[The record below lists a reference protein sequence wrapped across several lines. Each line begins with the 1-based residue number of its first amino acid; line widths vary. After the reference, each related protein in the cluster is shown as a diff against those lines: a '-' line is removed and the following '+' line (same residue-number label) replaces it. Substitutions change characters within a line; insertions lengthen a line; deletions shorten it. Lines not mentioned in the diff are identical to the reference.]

1 MRRTIAAS
9 VACLLML
16 CAAPGVF
23 ADLNQFAGKWENVDA
38 KTRGLTRLEISV
50 AGTKVKVHAYGDC
63 EPSDCDLGE
72 VDGVAYAPNV
82 DANLTETA
90 QAITVSYA
98 HRDELMVIRPLE
110 GNRLQV
116 ETYRRFSEQGRG
128 GRADYTAVYTFVR
141 SK

>member
-1 MRRTIAAS
+1 MPVAS
-9 VACLLML
+9 
-16 CAAPGVF
+16 
-23 ADLNQFAGKWENVDA
+23 AGA
-38 KTRGLTRLEISV
+38 
-50 AGTKVKVHAYGDC
+50 KVKVHAYGDC

-98 HRDELMVIRPLE
+98 HRELMVIRPLE

-116 ETYRRFSEQGRG
+116 ETYTRFSEQIRS